1 MSERASIPTGF
12 VLYRHLLVVVVV
24 RPAGMVHWLVLLVRS
39 VVVSTAS
46 AEGGAGQ

>member
-12 VLYRHLLVVVVV
+12 VLYRHLLVVMV
-24 RPAGMVHWLVLLVRS
+24 RPAGMVHWPVLLVRP